1 VPIFLGKYGRE
12 RTSPSTEISKKGGIY
27 QLLCRDLAGCVTY
40 PLKIPAPACGKSGAG
55 FYLNDEHGFFL
66 FLLNRDKIL

>member
-1 VPIFLGKYGRE
+1 VPIFPGKYGRE

-40 PLKIPAPACGKSGAG
+40 PLKIPARHVARVVPG
-55 FYLNDEHGFFL
+55 FTSMMSTGFFKQ
-66 FLLNRDKIL
+66 LNRDKIL